1 MREVQEGF
9 SNTQSSTRIAILAA
23 MNITDELFNA
33 RQSGDNND
41 NELDEK
47 LSSLIEIIDENI

>member
-1 MREVQEGF
+1 
-9 SNTQSSTRIAILAA
+9 

-33 RQSGDNND
+33 RQSGDSND